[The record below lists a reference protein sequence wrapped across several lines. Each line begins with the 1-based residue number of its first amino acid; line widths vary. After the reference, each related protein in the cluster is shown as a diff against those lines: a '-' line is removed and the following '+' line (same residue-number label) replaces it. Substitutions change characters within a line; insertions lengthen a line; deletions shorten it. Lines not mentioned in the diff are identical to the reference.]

1 MVRDDISIDPQELDQ
16 FEEGAFTDA
25 EMEQYF
31 DIPMPLNEEI
41 PPKVSDGIAALLEE
55 YKIKPGLKDALSC
68 KLKEFYPYLLL
79 TDVELQDRYSLEK
92 DGDIDHWKQLDKEIQ
107 QLLAKTYLCK
117 FLNINIATTEEKLAG
132 VQQFL
137 TEHKEK
143 GRAGQRKIL
152 YPILGEIW
160 TLLIKSGYD
169 REHQIEF
176 VYKFCVLAEFRNFG
190 KRHLRIDR
198 PPPDEIAKCMAE
210 EKDVIEKWYDPAKPF
225 ISLSRRESVSDPKPP
240 STSP

>member
-1 MVRDDISIDPQELDQ
+1 MVRDDISVDPQEHDQ
-16 FEEGAFTDA
+16 FKEGVFTDD
-25 EMEQYF
+25 EIEQSF
-31 DIPMPLNEEI
+31 DIPMPLDEEI

-68 KLKEFYPYLLL
+68 KLKELYPYLLL
-79 TDVELQDRYSLEK
+79 SDEELQHRYSLEK
-92 DGDIDHWKQLDKEIQ
+92 DGDIDHWKKLDKEIQ

-117 FLNINIATTEEKLAG
+117 FLNINIAATEAKLAG

-137 TEHKEK
+137 TEYKEK

-160 TLLIKSGYD
+160 TLLVNSGYD

-176 VYKFCVLAEFRNFG
+176 VYKFCVITEFRNFG
-190 KRHLRIDR
+190 KRHLRMDS
-198 PPPDEIAKCMAE
+198 PPPDEIAKCIAE
-210 EKDVIEKWYDPAKPF
+210 EKDVVEKWYDPAKPF
-225 ISLSRRESVSDPKPP
+225 ICLSPEERA
-240 STSP
+240 

>member
-1 MVRDDISIDPQELDQ
+1 MHMVRDDISIDPQELDQ

-25 EMEQYF
+25 EMEQSF
-31 DIPMPLNEEI
+31 DIPMPLDEEI
-41 PPKVSDGIAALLEE
+41 PPKISDGITTLLEE
-55 YKIKPGLKDALSC
+55 YDIKTKLKDAISY
-68 KLKEFYPYLLL
+68 KLIELYPYLLL
-79 TDVELQDRYSLEK
+79 SDEELQHRYSLEK

-152 YPILGEIW
+152 YPLLGEIW
-160 TLLIKSGYD
+160 TLLGKSGYD

-198 PPPDEIAKCMAE
+198 PPPDEIAKCIAE
-210 EKDVIEKWYDPAKPF
+210 EKDVVEKWYDPAKPF
-225 ISLSRRESVSDPKPP
+225 ICLSPEERA
-240 STSP
+240 

>member
-1 MVRDDISIDPQELDQ
+1 MYMARDDISVDPQELDQ
-16 FEEGAFTDA
+16 FNEGVITDA

-31 DIPMPLNEEI
+31 GIPMPLDEEV
-41 PPKVSDGIAALLEE
+41 PPKVSDGIASLHKE

-68 KLKEFYPYLLL
+68 KLKELYPYLLL
-79 TDVELQDRYSLEK
+79 SDEELQHRYSLEK
-92 DGDIDHWKQLDKEIQ
+92 DGDIDHWKQLEKEIQ

-117 FLNINIATTEEKLAG
+117 FLNINIAVAEAKLTG

-160 TLLIKSGYD
+160 TLLGKSGYD

-198 PPPDEIAKCMAE
+198 PPPDEIAKCIAE
-210 EKDVIEKWYDPAKPF
+210 EKDVVEKWYDSAKPF
-225 ISLSRRESVSDPKPP
+225 IFLSKRERKP
-240 STSP
+240 T

>member
-1 MVRDDISIDPQELDQ
+1 MARDDISIEPQELDQ
-16 FEEGAFTDA
+16 FEEGVITDA
-25 EMEQYF
+25 DMELYF
-31 DIPMPLNEEI
+31 GIPMPLDEEI
-41 PPKVSDGIAALLEE
+41 PPKVSDGIAALLKE

-68 KLKEFYPYLLL
+68 KLKELYPYLLL
-79 TDVELQDRYSLEK
+79 LDEELQHRYSLEK

-117 FLNINIATTEEKLAG
+117 FLNINIAAAEAKLAG

-160 TLLIKSGYD
+160 TLLIKSRYD

-176 VYKFCVLAEFRNFG
+176 VYKFCVLAKFRNFG

-198 PPPDEIAKCMAE
+198 PPPDEIAKCIAE

-225 ISLSRRESVSDPKPP
+225 ICLPSDEGA
-240 STSP
+240 

>member
-25 EMEQYF
+25 EMEQSF
-31 DIPMPLNEEI
+31 GIPMPLDEEI
-41 PPKVSDGIAALLEE
+41 PPKISDGIAALLVE

-68 KLKEFYPYLLL
+68 KLKELYPYLLL
-79 TDVELQDRYSLEK
+79 SDEELQHRYSLEK
-92 DGDIDHWKQLDKEIQ
+92 DGDIDHWKQLEKKIQ
-107 QLLAKTYLCK
+107 QLLALLADSYLCK
-117 FLNINIATTEEKLAG
+117 FMNINIAAAEAKLAG

-160 TLLIKSGYD
+160 ALLAENGHD
-169 REHQIEF
+169 RQQQVEF
-176 VYKFCVLAEFRNFG
+176 VYKFCVLSEFRSFG
-190 KRHLRIDR
+190 NRHVGMDPVLEEDLRAFRREDID
-198 PPPDEIAKCMAE
+198 M
-210 EKDVIEKWYDPAKPF
+210 VEKWYDASKPF
-225 ISLSRRESVSDPKPP
+225 MTLPFLWGA
-240 STSP
+240 

>member
-16 FEEGAFTDA
+16 FEEGVITDA
-25 EMEQYF
+25 DMELYF
-31 DIPMPLNEEI
+31 GIPMPLNEEI
-41 PPKVSDGIAALLEE
+41 PPKVSDGIAALLVE
-55 YKIKPGLKDALSC
+55 YMIKPGLKDGLSC
-68 KLKEFYPYLLL
+68 KLKELYPYLLL
-79 TDVELQDRYSLEK
+79 LDEELQHRYSLEK

-117 FLNINIATTEEKLAG
+117 FLNINIAAAEEKLAG

-143 GRAGQRKIL
+143 GRAGQNKIL

-160 TLLIKSGYD
+160 TLLVKSGYD
-169 REHQIEF
+169 REHQIAF

-198 PPPDEIAKCMAE
+198 PPPDEIAKCIAE
-210 EKDVIEKWYDPAKPF
+210 EKDVVEKWYDPAKPF

>member
-1 MVRDDISIDPQELDQ
+1 MHMAKDDISIDLQELDQ
-16 FEEGAFTDA
+16 FKEGVITDA
-25 EMEQYF
+25 QMEQYF
-31 DIPMPLNEEI
+31 DIPIPLNEEI
-41 PPKVSDGIAALLEE
+41 PPKLSDAIVALLEE
-55 YKIKPGLKDALSC
+55 YEIKPGLKDALSY
-68 KLKEFYPYLLL
+68 KLKELYPYLLL
-79 TDVELQDRYSLEK
+79 SDEELQHRYSLEK

-107 QLLAKTYLCK
+107 QLLDKTYLCK
-117 FLNINIATTEEKLAG
+117 FLNINITATEEKLAG

-143 GRAGQRKIL
+143 GRAGQNKIL

-169 REHQIEF
+169 RKHQIEF

-198 PPPDEIAKCMAE
+198 PPPDEIAQCIAE

-225 ISLSRRESVSDPKPP
+225 IFLPKRERKP
-240 STSP
+240 T

>member
-1 MVRDDISIDPQELDQ
+1 MVRDDISVDPQELDQ

-31 DIPMPLNEEI
+31 DIPIPLNEEV
-41 PPKVSDGIAALLEE
+41 PPKISDGIAALLKE

-92 DGDIDHWKQLDKEIQ
+92 DSDIGHWKKLGKDIQ
-107 QLLAKTYLCK
+107 QVINNTYLCK
-117 FLNINIATTEEKLAG
+117 VLNINITAAEAKLTG

-137 TEHKEK
+137 TEYEEK
-143 GRAGQRKIL
+143 GRAGQNKIL

-160 TLLIKSGYD
+160 TLLIKSGYE
-169 REHQIEF
+169 RKHQIEF

-198 PPPDEIAKCMAE
+198 PPADEIAKCIAE
-210 EKDVIEKWYDPAKPF
+210 EKDVVEKWYDPAKPF
-225 ISLSRRESVSDPKPP
+225 ICLSPEERA
-240 STSP
+240 

>member
-1 MVRDDISIDPQELDQ
+1 MVRDDISIDPQVLDQ
-16 FEEGAFTDA
+16 FKEGVFTDD
-25 EMEQYF
+25 EMEQSF
-31 DIPMPLNEEI
+31 DIPMPLDEEI
-41 PPKVSDGIAALLEE
+41 PPKVLDGIAALLKE

-68 KLKEFYPYLLL
+68 KLKELYPYLLL
-79 TDVELQDRYSLEK
+79 LNEELQHRYSLEK
-92 DGDIDHWKQLDKEIQ
+92 DGDIDHWKQLEKEIQ

-117 FLNINIATTEEKLAG
+117 FLNINIAAAEEKLAG

-143 GRAGQRKIL
+143 GKSSTRKIL

-176 VYKFCVLAEFRNFG
+176 VYKFCVLAEFRTFG
-190 KRHLRIDR
+190 KRHLRMYR
-198 PPPDEIAKCMAE
+198 PPPDEIARYIAE
-210 EKDVIEKWYDPAKPF
+210 EKDVVEKWYDSAKPF
-225 ISLSRRESVSDPKPP
+225 IFLPKRERKP
-240 STSP
+240 T

>member
-25 EMEQYF
+25 EMEQSF
-31 DIPMPLNEEI
+31 GIPMSLDEEI
-41 PPKVSDGIAALLEE
+41 PPKISDGIASLLEE
-55 YKIKPGLKDALSC
+55 YDIKTQLKDAISY
-68 KLKEFYPYLLL
+68 KLIELYPYLLL
-79 TDVELQDRYSLEK
+79 SDEELQHRYSLEK

-117 FLNINIATTEEKLAG
+117 FLNINIAAAEEKLAG

-143 GRAGQRKIL
+143 GRAGQNKIL

-160 TLLIKSGYD
+160 TLLVKSGYD
-169 REHQIEF
+169 REHQIAF
-176 VYKFCVLAEFRNFG
+176 VYKFCVLAKFRNFG

-198 PPPDEIAKCMAE
+198 PPPDEIAKCIAE
-210 EKDVIEKWYDPAKPF
+210 EKDVVEKWYDPAKPF
-225 ISLSRRESVSDPKPP
+225 IFLPKRERKP
-240 STSP
+240 T

>member
-1 MVRDDISIDPQELDQ
+1 MVRDDISVDPQELDQ
-16 FEEGAFTDA
+16 FEEGVITDA

-31 DIPMPLNEEI
+31 GIPIPLNEEI
-41 PPKVSDGIAALLEE
+41 PPKLSDAIVALLEE
-55 YKIKPGLKDALSC
+55 YEIKPGLKDALSC
-68 KLKEFYPYLLL
+68 KLKELYPYLLL
-79 TDVELQDRYSLEK
+79 SDEELQHRYSLEK

-117 FLNINIATTEEKLAG
+117 ILNINIAATEEKLAG

-176 VYKFCVLAEFRNFG
+176 VYKFCVLAEFRTFG
-190 KRHLRIDR
+190 KRHLRMYR
-198 PPPDEIAKCMAE
+198 PPADEIAKCIAE
-210 EKDVIEKWYDPAKPF
+210 EKDVVEKWYNSIKPF
-225 ISLSRRESVSDPKPP
+225 ICLSPEERA
-240 STSP
+240 

>member
-1 MVRDDISIDPQELDQ
+1 MHMVRDDISIDPQELDQ

-25 EMEQYF
+25 EMEQSF
-31 DIPMPLNEEI
+31 GIPMSLDEEI
-41 PPKVSDGIAALLEE
+41 PPKISDGIASLLDE
-55 YKIKPGLKDALSC
+55 YDIKTQLKDAISY
-68 KLKEFYPYLLL
+68 KLIELYPYLLL
-79 TDVELQDRYSLEK
+79 SDEELQHRYSLEK

-107 QLLAKTYLCK
+107 Q
-117 FLNINIATTEEKLAG
+117 
-132 VQQFL
+132 FL

-152 YPILGEIW
+152 YPLLGEIW
-160 TLLIKSGYD
+160 TLLGKSGYD

-198 PPPDEIAKCMAE
+198 PPADEIAKCIAE
-210 EKDVIEKWYDPAKPF
+210 EKDVVEKWYDPAKPF
-225 ISLSRRESVSDPKPP
+225 ICLSPEERA
-240 STSP
+240 

>member
-1 MVRDDISIDPQELDQ
+1 MVRDDISIDPQVLDQ
-16 FEEGAFTDA
+16 FKEGDISDA
-25 EMEQYF
+25 DMEQYF
-31 DIPMPLNEEI
+31 GIPMPLDEEV
-41 PPKVSDGIAALLEE
+41 PPEISDGIAALLKE

-92 DGDIDHWKQLDKEIQ
+92 DGDIGHWKQLEKEIQ
-107 QLLAKTYLCK
+107 KLLAKTYLCK
-117 FLNINIATTEEKLAG
+117 FLNINIATTEKKLAG

-176 VYKFCVLAEFRNFG
+176 VYKFCVLAEFRTFG
-190 KRHLRIDR
+190 KRHLRMYR
-198 PPPDEIAKCMAE
+198 PPPDEIARYIAE
-210 EKDVIEKWYDPAKPF
+210 EKDVVEKWYNSTKPF
-225 ISLSRRESVSDPKPP
+225 ICLSPEEGA
-240 STSP
+240 

>member
-16 FEEGAFTDA
+16 FEEGVITDA

-31 DIPMPLNEEI
+31 GIPIPLNEEI

-68 KLKEFYPYLLL
+68 KLKELYPYLLL
-79 TDVELQDRYSLEK
+79 SDEELQHRYSLEK
-92 DGDIDHWKQLDKEIQ
+92 DGDIDHWKQLEKEIQ

-152 YPILGEIW
+152 YPLLGEIW
-160 TLLIKSGYD
+160 TLLGKSGYD

-198 PPPDEIAKCMAE
+198 PPADEIAKCIAE
-210 EKDVIEKWYDPAKPF
+210 EKDVVEKWYDPAKPF
-225 ISLSRRESVSDPKPP
+225 ICLSPEERA
-240 STSP
+240 